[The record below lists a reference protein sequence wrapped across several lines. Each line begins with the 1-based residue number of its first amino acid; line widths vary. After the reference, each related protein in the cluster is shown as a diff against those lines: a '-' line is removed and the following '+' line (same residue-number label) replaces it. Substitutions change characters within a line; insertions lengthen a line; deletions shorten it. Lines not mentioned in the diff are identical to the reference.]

1 MRTTPPDSTPTPSP
15 ATTSTVG
22 ARPERELLSVS
33 QLNRRAKMLLETQ
46 LPLLWV
52 EGEISNFSR
61 PASGHWYFTLKDSS
75 AQVRCAMFKGR
86 NNRATFEPQQG
97 QQVTLRARVSLYEG
111 RGDYQLITEH
121 IEPAGSGAL
130 EHAFKAL
137 KQQLNNEGLFA
148 PEHKQSLPTHPQRIA
163 LITSASGAAVRDM
176 ISVFQRR
183 YPLIELVILPV
194 LVQGADAPAQIGRAL
209 QIANRMRALDAII
222 LGRGGGSLEDL
233 WAFNDETLARTI
245 FHSKVPI
252 ISAVGHETDFTIA
265 DFVADYR
272 APTPSAAAE
281 VLSPDGEE
289 LLSAFDGFQ
298 ALIEEAI
305 WRKLEQLD
313 RHLEHLQARLRHPG
327 DRLNSWSQQLDGLEI
342 RLTQS
347 IQSSLNKK
355 QHRLQQLRLRQRQHH
370 PQRQLHELQQI
381 LSHLQQRLKH
391 TLNIHLQQQKQR
403 VGKICQLLNTLSPLN
418 TLERGY
424 ALVTDSNGRILTRAQ
439 DVKKGDLLETQL
451 AQGNLRSIVTDC
463 GMKKSTD

>member
-1 MRTTPPDSTPTPSP
+1 MPTNQPSSIKISLAATPP
-15 ATTSTVG
+15 
-22 ARPERELLSVS
+22 ERDTLSVS

-46 LPLLWV
+46 LPLLWI

-86 NNRATFEPQQG
+86 NSRAKFEPQQG

-111 RGDYQLITEH
+111 RGDYQLIAEY
-121 IEPAGSGAL
+121 IEETGSGAL
-130 EHAFKAL
+130 ERAFETL
-137 KQQLNNEGLFA
+137 KQQLNDEGLFA
-148 PEHKQSLPTHPQRIA
+148 AEHKQTLPEYPQRVA
-163 LITSASGAAVRDM
+163 LITSPSGAAVRDI
-176 ISVFQRR
+176 ISVFARR
-183 YPLIELVILPV
+183 YPLTELVILPV
-194 LVQGADAPAQIGRAL
+194 LVQGVDAPRQIVRAL
-209 QIANRMRALDAII
+209 QIANRMRAIDAII

-245 FHSKVPI
+245 SHSKVPV

-265 DFVADYR
+265 DFVADHR

-281 VLSPDGEE
+281 ILSPDGEE

-305 WRKLEQLD
+305 WRKLEQFE
-313 RHLEHLQARLRHPG
+313 RHLKHLQARLRHPG

-347 IQSSLNKK
+347 IQNNLNKG
-355 QHRLQQLRLRQRQHH
+355 QHRLQQLTLRQSQYH
-370 PQRQLHELQQI
+370 PQTQLHELQQQ
-381 LSHLQQRLKH
+381 LTHLQRRLRH
-391 TLNIHLQQQKQR
+391 ELNTHLQQQKQR
-403 VGKICQLLNTLSPLN
+403 LGKACQLLNTVSPLN

-451 AQGNLRSIVTDC
+451 AQGKLRSIVTDC